1 MAVAEA
7 ASRLAVLC
15 SRLLMG
21 GDMPQASSSFAS
33 LCDRL
38 LEKVQS
44 ERKVCLSLMILLPLL
59 SLLLAAAWG
68 LLLPQLVFAPPAPSE
83 SPEPERAVAVSRSEP
98 DRAAAEQPEPLLTP
112 NPPAD
117 GKPPEMLLAHT
128 PDSFVAAVRERL
140 GCRTQLPRKVYCAY
154 FRSGV
159 PTVTRADLSA
169 NSAEHAAAVLGLC
182 DSVLPLT
189 LSTAEGPEAATP
201 PRRGET
207 KKYVLVSSA
216 PPHHEVEM
224 VVMPAGGEER
234 DDGRG
239 EGGEER
245 RDEAK
250 EAKDEGYS
258 LCISSQVG

>member
-1 MAVAEA
+1 MAEA

-15 SRLLMG
+15 SRLLLG
-21 GDMPQASSSFAS
+21 GDMPHASSSFAS

-38 LEKVQS
+38 LESVQS
-44 ERKVCLSLMILLPLL
+44 ERTALVVSSILVPLL

-68 LLLPQLVFAPPAPSE
+68 LLLPQLLFSSPAPSE
-83 SPEPERAVAVSRSEP
+83 SPEPEQAVAESRSEP
-98 DRAAAEQPEPLLTP
+98 DRAAAEEPEPLLTP
-112 NPPAD
+112 TPPAD
-117 GKPPEMLLAHT
+117 GKPPEVLLAHT

-182 DSVLPLT
+182 DSTLPLA
-189 LSTAEGPEAATP
+189 LSTAEGAEAATP

-207 KKYVLVSSA
+207 KKYVLVSTA

-224 VVMPAGGEER
+224 GWTRTTRLTLTLTLTLTTTLTPIP
-234 DDGRG
+234 
-239 EGGEER
+239 
-245 RDEAK
+245 
-250 EAKDEGYS
+250 S
-258 LCISSQVG
+258 LALTLTLTLTLTRWRWW